1 MKLSDA
7 ILLGSTLLAPQAGR
21 QYSPETQ
28 SGCALGMAAIAT
40 GCTYRKVQN
49 VPSQERRTLGVEGVW
64 GTWTLEV
71 VRRPCKCFFLLVPR
85 KLRIKEIIAHLF
97 DYHVVTKKN
106 WTLEQL
112 VDWVRTVE
120 PSEPAKPQPEPT
132 PRLEIVWRRPPQ
144 PTEIWR
150 ESARH
155 LELKDFEDVVR
166 VLVAKH
172 GNRRR
177 PTR

>member
-21 QYSPETQ
+21 QYSAETQ

-40 GCTYRKVQN
+40 GCTYRR
-49 VPSQERRTLGVEGVW
+49 VPAMPGQESRTLGVEGVW
-64 GTWTLEV
+64 GTWTLERM
-71 VRRPCKCFFLLVPR
+71 RRPCKCFFLFLPR
-85 KLRIKEIIAHLF
+85 KMRVKDIIAHLF
-97 DYHVVTKKN
+97 DCHVVTKKN
-106 WTLEQL
+106 WTLDQL

-120 PSEPAKPQPEPT
+120 PSEPAQPQPEP

-144 PTEIWR
+144 LEPWR
-150 ESARH
+150 ENARH
-155 LELKDFEDVVR
+155 LSLNDFEDVVR

-172 GNRRR
+172 GGR
-177 PTR
+177 PRPKR